1 MTEQAPTQTNTAQGT
16 SRLVFRN
23 TMLLTMAQV
32 LGVPLSILLNGVTAR
47 YLGAGA
53 LGYMYLGT
61 TFNSFAFLAVDWGQG
76 GALPALVA
84 TERENAGT
92 LLGTSLVW
100 RAIMMVIVLCGLNV
114 ACHILGYGLELR
126 WAVSLVWVGYAL
138 GSVIDACQHTILGF
152 ERTDIAAIRQV
163 FGSLVTILVVIPI
176 LMLGG
181 SLIQSLVGHAAVM
194 VIVAG
199 YTWLA
204 VRTTPIGALSFDRS
218 TLKRLLQRG
227 TPFVFITL
235 AMVLQPNIDA
245 IFLSKLSPPEV
256 VGWHAASRK
265 LIGALL
271 FPVSALIGALYPTLC
286 RLHASDELEFRR
298 VASGALRATAL
309 LVLPIALCCAFYP
322 DVGISIYSTTSFK
335 PAEDNLRVLS
345 LFLLIVYFT
354 MPLGVCLIA
363 SQRQRIWAV
372 VQSLCLVVSV
382 VLDPLLVPWFQRRTG
397 NGGLGICVAAV
408 VSELIVL
415 GCGVALAPRGVF
427 DRALARVLLL
437 ALLAGAAMAGIAV
450 ALRGLSSFVSAP
462 IALSA
467 YVGVLW
473 FTGAIEPSYVAAM
486 RRFVERKILRRR
498 QTSI

>member
-1 MTEQAPTQTNTAQGT
+1 
-16 SRLVFRN
+16 
-23 TMLLTMAQV
+23 
-32 LGVPLSILLNGVTAR
+32 
-47 YLGAGA
+47 
-53 LGYMYLGT
+53 
-61 TFNSFAFLAVDWGQG
+61 
-76 GALPALVA
+76 
-84 TERENAGT
+84 
-92 LLGTSLVW
+92 
-100 RAIMMVIVLCGLNV
+100 
-114 ACHILGYGLELR
+114 
-126 WAVSLVWVGYAL
+126 
-138 GSVIDACQHTILGF
+138 
-152 ERTDIAAIRQV
+152 
-163 FGSLVTILVVIPI
+163 
-176 LMLGG
+176 MLGG

>member
-1 MTEQAPTQTNTAQGT
+1 
-16 SRLVFRN
+16 
-23 TMLLTMAQV
+23 
-32 LGVPLSILLNGVTAR
+32 
-47 YLGAGA
+47 
-53 LGYMYLGT
+53 
-61 TFNSFAFLAVDWGQG
+61 
-76 GALPALVA
+76 
-84 TERENAGT
+84 
-92 LLGTSLVW
+92 
-100 RAIMMVIVLCGLNV
+100 
-114 ACHILGYGLELR
+114 
-126 WAVSLVWVGYAL
+126 
-138 GSVIDACQHTILGF
+138 
-152 ERTDIAAIRQV
+152 
-163 FGSLVTILVVIPI
+163 
-176 LMLGG
+176 
-181 SLIQSLVGHAAVM
+181 
-194 VIVAG
+194 
-199 YTWLA
+199 
-204 VRTTPIGALSFDRS
+204 
-218 TLKRLLQRG
+218 
-227 TPFVFITL
+227 
-235 AMVLQPNIDA
+235 
-245 IFLSKLSPPEV
+245 
-256 VGWHAASRK
+256 
-265 LIGALL
+265 
-271 FPVSALIGALYPTLC
+271 
-286 RLHASDELEFRR
+286 

-437 ALLAGAAMAGIAV
+437 ALLAGAAMAGSAV